1 MNAEAAR
8 KRNDDPAGQRAGA
21 LQPVGTP
28 ASTAPVADAGAA
40 SAATTAAALPGDAA
54 ELEPYTRRP
63 RLRRRLLVAGPVV
76 VALAGLLLWFSTGRY
91 AGTEDAYVKADKV
104 TISAQVAGPIAAVA
118 VRENQRVRAGDELF
132 RLDDRPYR
140 IALAGAEAELAAVA
154 TELEGIKASLR
165 QKNEELRL
173 AHTNRDFAA
182 REFERQSELARKK
195 LNSGAA
201 VDEVKYKLDV
211 ALQQISV
218 TEQARAQYLSRL
230 NGNPDLPL
238 EQYPA
243 YQAARAGR
251 DAAALDLEH
260 TVVRAPFAGI
270 ASKTPQRG
278 QFVAAGSAVMSVVG
292 ADEVWIEANYM
303 ETDLT
308 HVRVGQPVSVEIDS
322 YPGRRWRGRVQS
334 ISQATGAEFSVLPPQ
349 NASGNWVKI
358 TQRIPVRIAIEP
370 RADDPPLRAGMTA
383 TVEID
388 TGDRHTLKALLGGL
402 GGGAGD
408 GADADADADGSTDPA
423 P

>member
-1 MNAEAAR
+1 MNAEVAR
-8 KRNDDPAGQRAGA
+8 KLPEAPAEPRTGA
-21 LQPVGTP
+21 LQPIKTP
-28 ASTAPVADAGAA
+28 AVAAPVADAGSAAA
-40 SAATTAAALPGDAA
+40 STAGQLGDAPPA
-54 ELEPYTRRP
+54 EPRSRRS
-63 RLRRRLLVAGPVV
+63 RVRRRLLLAGPLA

-104 TISAQVAGPIAAVA
+104 TVSAQVSGAIAAVA
-118 VRENQRVRAGDELF
+118 VRENQRVGAGEELF
-132 RLDDRPYR
+132 RIDDRPYR
-140 IALAGAEAELAAVA
+140 IALARAEAELGAVA
-154 TELEGIKASLR
+154 TELDSIKASLR
-165 QKNEELRL
+165 QKNEELQL
-173 AHTNRDFAA
+173 AHTNRAFAA

-195 LNSGAA
+195 LNSGVA

-211 ALQQISV
+211 ALQEISV
-218 TEQARAQYLSRL
+218 TEQARAQFLSRL

-270 ASKTPQRG
+270 ASKVPQRG
-278 QFVAAGSAVMSVVG
+278 QFVAAGGPVMSVVG
-292 ADEVWIEANYM
+292 ADDVWVEANYM
-303 ETDLT
+303 ETDLA
-308 HVRVGQPVSVEIDS
+308 HVRVGQTATVEVDS
-322 YPGRRWRGRVQS
+322 YPGRRWHGRVQS

-358 TQRIPVRIAIEP
+358 VQRIPVRIAIEP
-370 RADDPPLRAGMTA
+370 RADDPPLRVGMTA

-402 GGGAGD
+402 AGAGRD
-408 GADADADADGSTDPA
+408 AAGPDHEGAATP
-423 P
+423 

>member
-1 MNAEAAR
+1 M
-8 KRNDDPAGQRAGA
+8 
-21 LQPVGTP
+21 
-28 ASTAPVADAGAA
+28 
-40 SAATTAAALPGDAA
+40 
-54 ELEPYTRRP
+54 
-63 RLRRRLLVAGPVV
+63 
-76 VALAGLLLWFSTGRY
+76 LWFNTGRY

-132 RLDDRPYR
+132 LIDDRPYR
-140 IALAGAEAELAAVA
+140 IALAGADAELAAVA
-154 TELEGIKASLR
+154 TELDSIKASLR
-165 QKNEELRL
+165 QKTEELRL

-230 NGNPDLPL
+230 SGNPELPL

-243 YQAARAGR
+243 YQAARAAR

-292 ADEVWIEANYM
+292 ADDVWIEANYM
-303 ETDLT
+303 ETDLA
-308 HVRVGQPVSVEIDS
+308 HVRVGQPATVEIDS
-322 YPGRRWRGRVQS
+322 YPGREWSGRVQS

-358 TQRIPVRIAIEP
+358 TQRIPLRIAIEP

-383 TVEID
+383 TVAID
-388 TGDRHTLKALLGGL
+388 TGDRHTLKALLGGP
-402 GGGAGD
+402 GGGGGD
-408 GADADADADGSTDPA
+408 RTDVEPDPDGRTEPA

>member
-8 KRNDDPAGQRAGA
+8 KRESAGPRAGA
-21 LQPVGTP
+21 LQSVVTP
-28 ASTAPVADAGAA
+28 ASAAPVADGGAGSAA
-40 SAATTAAALPGDAA
+40 STVGALPADATG
-54 ELEPYTRRP
+54 LEPYSRRP
-63 RLRRRLLVAGPVV
+63 RLRRRLLVAGPLI
-76 VALAGLLLWFSTGRY
+76 VALAGLLLWFNTGRY

-104 TISAQVAGPIAAVA
+104 TISAQVAGPIAAVG

-132 RLDDRPYR
+132 RIDARPYR
-140 IALAGAEAELAAVA
+140 IVQAGAEAELAAV
-154 TELEGIKASLR
+154 
-165 QKNEELRL
+165 
-173 AHTNRDFAA
+173 
-182 REFERQSELARKK
+182 ARKK

-201 VDEVKYKLDV
+201 VDEVRYKLDV

-218 TEQARAQYLSRL
+218 TEQARAQHLSRL
-230 NGNPDLPL
+230 NGNPELPL

-243 YQAARAGR
+243 YQAARASR
-251 DAAALDLEH
+251 DAAALDLER

-278 QFVAAGSAVMSVVG
+278 QYVATGSAVMSVVG

-322 YPGRRWRGRVQS
+322 YPGRQWRGTVQS

-358 TQRIPVRIAIEP
+358 TQRIPLRIAIEP
-370 RADDPPLRAGMTA
+370 RTNDPPLRAGMTA
-383 TVEID
+383 TVAID
-388 TGDRHTLKALLGGL
+388 TGDRHTLKALLGRI
-402 GGGAGD
+402 GGPVGEH
-408 GADADADADGSTDPA
+408 PA
-423 P
+423 AVPDSSVNSAP

>member
-1 MNAEAAR
+1 MNAESAR
-8 KRNDDPAGQRAGA
+8 KPESAGQRAAA
-21 LQPVGTP
+21 LQSVGMP
-28 ASTAPVADAGAA
+28 ASAAPVADAGTG
-40 SAATTAAALPGDAA
+40 SAATTSGALPADTT

-63 RLRRRLLVAGPVV
+63 RRRRLLLIAGPLA
-76 VALAGLLLWFSTGRY
+76 VALGALLLWFNTGRY

-132 RLDDRPYR
+132 LIDDRPYR
-140 IALAGAEAELAAVA
+140 IALAGADAELAAVA
-154 TELEGIKASLR
+154 TELDSIKASLR
-165 QKNEELRL
+165 QKTEELRL

-230 NGNPDLPL
+230 SGNPELPL

-243 YQAARAGR
+243 YQAARAAR

-292 ADEVWIEANYM
+292 ADDVWIEANYM
-303 ETDLT
+303 ETDLA
-308 HVRVGQPVSVEIDS
+308 HVRVGQPATVEIDS
-322 YPGRRWRGRVQS
+322 YPGREWSGRVQS

-358 TQRIPVRIAIEP
+358 TQRIPLRIAIEP

-383 TVEID
+383 TVAID
-388 TGDRHTLKALLGGL
+388 TGDRHTLTALLGGP
-402 GGGAGD
+402 GGGGGD
-408 GADADADADGSTDPA
+408 RTDVEPDPDGRTEPA